1 MENPK
6 RAFRRFFA
14 SAQALFFIA
23 LLHPLQ
29 AFACEAYSED
39 ANNTQSLLFGAIAIN
54 VEDVFN
60 HALASEN
67 LAIHR
72 AANRFHI
79 KSKRELIESQLL
91 FKTGDVFDADT
102 LAETARN
109 LRANRYLRSATVT
122 PIQICDGNVD
132 IKVVTGDNWSLIPG
146 FSFARAGGENEYA
159 FQLSEL
165 NLLGL
170 GKSLE
175 IELIRTPERDQRVLL
190 YNDPLLL
197 GTKTQLTTQLQDNS
211 DGEVQIIELEQP
223 FFSLDTRNAWRV
235 SAGNTQFLQA
245 LYDDGR
251 VSNQLAVDRQFAS
264 VEYGFSK
271 GKQRLTTRVNQK
283 TGQHVFRWRL
293 GWSYERLGLGAS
305 LRFPDS
311 TPVNERIYSYPF
323 IQLRYLRPEFITQ
336 TNLQLMESI
345 EDIAIG
351 HALRARVGL
360 ASESFGSHTD
370 AIVLETAYSKG
381 WQPNARLLGRLNSSA
396 SGYLQEDRI
405 EDGLAS
411 VNLQGFY
418 FASQKLRS
426 FVAANFVS
434 SARLFEHR
442 QVVLGG
448 DTGLRGYPLR
458 FQTGS
463 RRARFTAE
471 QRYFFDWY
479 PLRLVRIGAAAFA
492 DIGSAWDKGED
503 PTWLRDVGVGLRL
516 VNTRQAGAKVMHID
530 FAFPL
535 DETDRVDSFQLVV
548 SAKAQF

>member
-1 MENPK
+1 M
-6 RAFRRFFA
+6 RTLSMRMLSLRT
-14 SAQALFFIA
+14 LVLLC
-23 LLHPLQ
+23 LLHPLD
-29 AFACEAYSED
+29 AIACEAYSQNSMAD
-39 ANNTQSLLFGAIAIN
+39 QSLFVGAIQIT

-60 HALASEN
+60 NTLATEN

-72 AANRFHI
+72 VANKLHI
-79 KSKRELIESQLL
+79 ESKRELIESQLL
-91 FKTGDVFDADT
+91 FKTGDVFDIDT
-102 LAETARN
+102 LEETARN
-109 LRANRYLRSATVT
+109 LRSNRYLRSATVT
-122 PIQICDGNVD
+122 PIQICDGQVD
-132 IKVVTGDNWSLIPG
+132 VSVVTGDNWSLIPG
-146 FSFARAGGENEYA
+146 FSFARAGGENEYS

-175 IELIRTPERDQRVLL
+175 IELIHTPERDQRVLL
-190 YNDPLLL
+190 YHDPLLM
-197 GTKTQLTTQLQDNS
+197 GTKTQLTTQLQNNS
-211 DGEVQIIELEQP
+211 DGEVQAIEIEQP
-223 FFSLDTRNAWRV
+223 FFSLDTRMAWRV
-235 SAGNTQFLQA
+235 NAGNTQYLQA
-245 LYDDGR
+245 LYDDG
-251 VSNQLAVDRQFAS
+251 SFSSQLAIERQFVS
-264 VEYGFSK
+264 VEYGFSE
-271 GKQRLTTRVNQK
+271 GKQGKVSHDNK
-283 TGQHVFRWRL
+283 FEQHVLRWRM
-293 GWSYERLGLGAS
+293 GWAYERLGLGAT

-311 TPVNERIYSYPF
+311 APEPERVYSYPF
-323 IQLRYLRPEFITQ
+323 LQLSFLRPTFITQ
-336 TNLQLMESI
+336 TNLQLMESV

-351 HALRARVGL
+351 HALRARIGL
-360 ASESFGSHTD
+360 ATETFGSHTD
-370 AIVLETAYSKG
+370 AIALEAAYSKG
-381 WQPNARLLGRLNSSA
+381 WQPSARILGLLRSSA
-396 SGYLQEDRI
+396 TGFVQDDRI
-405 EDGLAS
+405 EDGLAN

-434 SARLFEHR
+434 SARLFEHK

-448 DTGLRGYPLR
+448 ETGLRGYPLR

-479 PLRLVRIGAAAFA
+479 PLRLVRVGAAAFA

-503 PTWLRDVGVGLRL
+503 PQWLKDVGLGLRI

-548 SAKAQF
+548 TAKAQF